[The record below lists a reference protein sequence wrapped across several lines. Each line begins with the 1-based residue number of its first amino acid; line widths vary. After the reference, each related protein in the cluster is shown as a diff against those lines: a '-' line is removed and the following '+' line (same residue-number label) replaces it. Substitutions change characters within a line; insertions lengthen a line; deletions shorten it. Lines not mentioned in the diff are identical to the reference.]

1 LLLACVAV
9 DNLARTVDHS
19 EQLHPRL
26 SKYNNFGYILTSLFM
41 DSSRF
46 KNRLELIEK
55 RC

>member
-1 LLLACVAV
+1 MEEEAITAWQMLL
-9 DNLARTVDHS
+9 DEKQKKGYQT
-19 EQLHPRL
+19 RL